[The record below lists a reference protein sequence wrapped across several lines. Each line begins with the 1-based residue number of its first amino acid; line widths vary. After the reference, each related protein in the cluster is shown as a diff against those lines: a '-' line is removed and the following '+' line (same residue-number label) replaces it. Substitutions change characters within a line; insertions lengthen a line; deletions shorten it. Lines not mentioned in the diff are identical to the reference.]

1 MAHRRPTT
9 GLEMM
14 NLAATA
20 LDASESTE
28 RVTDP
33 QYASYAQGVAEA
45 FSWLA
50 GNPPTPALQD
60 LLDLEDE

>member
-9 GLEMM
+9 GLELMS
-14 NLAATA
+14 LAATA

-33 QYASYAQGVAEA
+33 QYASYAQGVAEVL
-45 FSWLA
+45 SWLA
-50 GNPPTPALQD
+50 ENPPTPALQD
-60 LLDLEDE
+60 LLDLEND

>member
-9 GLEMM
+9 SRDILS
-14 NLAATA
+14 LAATA

-33 QYASYAQGVAEA
+33 QYASYAQGVAEVL
-45 FSWLA
+45 SWLA

-60 LLDLEDE
+60 LLDLEDD